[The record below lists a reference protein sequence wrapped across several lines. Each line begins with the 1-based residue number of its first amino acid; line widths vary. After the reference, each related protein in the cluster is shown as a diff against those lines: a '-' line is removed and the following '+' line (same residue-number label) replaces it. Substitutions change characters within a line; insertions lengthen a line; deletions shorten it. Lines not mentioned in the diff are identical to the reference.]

1 MTLDREPR
9 ILLGVTGSIAAFK
22 SPDLVRELR
31 DRGTD
36 VAVVMTRAAAE
47 FVGPVTLETMSGNPV
62 GIDLFDPRGAAAL
75 PHWLAGTPASRQPY
89 HLALAECADLI
100 VVAPATASTMAK
112 AAHGIADNLLTT
124 TLLGTT
130 RPIAFAPAM
139 NTKMWTHPATVAN
152 VRTLKERRHHV
163 IEPDTGKMAWDTEGE
178 GAGRFPEPADLAAE
192 VWRILGTHR
201 QLEGVKVVVSAGGTE
216 EPVDAVR
223 VLTNRSSGKMGAELA
238 EEARSRGAEVVLV
251 AGGMRVPPPAGVRV
265 VGAKTAAAM
274 RDAMIEESKG
284 AGIVVMAA
292 AVADW
297 RPVDPS
303 PRKVKKAER
312 PAIELEST
320 DDILLLLKKAAKDSF
335 RVGFALETEDA
346 LENGRT
352 KLREKGVDL
361 LVVNDASQPGAGFE
375 VDTNRVTLLSRDDRE
390 VALPLLP
397 KREVAARIIDRIVEL
412 RDGD

>member
-130 RPIAFAPAM
+130 RPITFAPAM

-297 RPVDPS
+297 RPVEPS

-390 VALPLLP
+390 SVSC
-397 KREVAARIIDRIVEL
+397 
-412 RDGD
+412 

>member
-36 VAVVMTRAAAE
+36 VAVVMTEAAAK

-152 VRTLKERRHHV
+152 VRILKERRHHV

-352 KLREKGVDL
+352 KLRQKGVDL

>member
-36 VAVVMTRAAAE
+36 VAVVMTEAAAK

-62 GIDLFDPRGAAAL
+62 GIDLFDRRGAAAL

-152 VRTLKERRHHV
+152 VRILKERRHHV

-265 VGAKTAAAM
+265 VGATTAAAM

-352 KLREKGVDL
+352 KLRQKGVDL

-412 RDGD
+412 RSGD